1 MLGLILACFGS
12 VFNVLTDASR
22 KKILD
27 RQYDA
32 AVIGFWCKLVALGF
46 YLLALVVVVA
56 CGFGLQLPPIG
67 ATLKMSP
74 VLAFVLY
81 LIFNALLEGTAIL
94 LNYRALQV
102 SPLSFCVPFMAL
114 TPVFLLPIGK
124 FFLHEQIATGMIVG
138 VFLVVVG
145 SLVINRQLVAN
156 GWLEPAKAMI
166 REKGS
171 RYMMIVAF
179 LLACTAALD
188 KWFVTSG
195 GDAAFGERLSRSFT
209 LSIGKSV
216 ILALFFVGLAWW
228 RLRGMTT
235 SPVVNAEKK
244 STPSGNMWTQA
255 WRDVPQWIVLASFFE
270 AIVLVLQL
278 LAVQFTVAAVVISI
292 KRSGILLAC
301 AVGWFLFKE
310 RGITDRVIG
319 SCVMVSGVVIFFLT
333 KPNAQGAALI
343 GLTGALGVAA
353 LALAGMSV
361 ALYLTRD
368 WHRTAGCAVAGQT
381 LSQNKT

>member
-32 AVIGFWCKLVALGF
+32 AIIGFWCKVVALGF
-46 YLLALVVVVA
+46 YLLALGVVIA

-67 ATLKMSP
+67 ATLKISP
-74 VLAFVLY
+74 TIAFVLY
-81 LIFNALLEGTAIL
+81 LMLNALLEGTAIL

-102 SPLSFCVPFMAL
+102 SPLSFCVPFLAL

-124 FFLHEQIATGMIVG
+124 FFLHEQIVGGMVVG
-138 VFLVVVG
+138 VFIVVVG
-145 SLVINRQLVAN
+145 SLVINRQLFAD
-156 GWLEPAKAMI
+156 GWLEPAKEII
-166 REKGS
+166 RQKGS
-171 RYMMIVAF
+171 RYMMLVAF
-179 LLACTAALD
+179 LLATTAALD

-216 ILALFFVGLAWW
+216 MLALFFVGLAWW
-228 RLRGMTT
+228 RLRGNKN
-235 SPVVNAEKK
+235 SASIAVQKNV
-244 STPSGNMWTQA
+244 WIQA
-255 WRDVPQWIVLASFFE
+255 WRDVPQWILLAAFFE
-270 AIVLVLQL
+270 GIVLVLQL
-278 LAVQFTVAAVVISI
+278 LAVQFTVAAIVISI

-301 AVGWFLFKE
+301 AVGWFMFRE

-319 SCVMVSGVVIFFLT
+319 SCVMIAGVVIFFLT
-333 KPNAQGAALI
+333 RPNAQGASLI
-343 GLTGALGVAA
+343 GFTGALGVAA
-353 LALAGMSV
+353 ATFAGLGV
-361 ALYLTRD
+361 ALYLTRNS
-368 WHRTAGCAVAGQT
+368 AKAANVAVVLPN
-381 LSQNKT
+381 LSGSKA